1 MITRLPP
8 WVGIGAGLLALIAGS
23 INVIALLE
31 LGMAVTHLTGTTSL
45 LAAALVGAKPM
56 AFAPFA
62 WTIFAYLLG
71 TIVSGV
77 IIQDSMLRLGRRYSV
92 ALLIE
97 SLLLWL
103 AIPLIS
109 HHLHGGLIC
118 LAAAAGL
125 QNAMVSTYSGA
136 LLRTTH
142 LTGMFTDLG
151 VFIGHALRG
160 LPVQTRR
167 LRLCLIVISGFFA
180 GGLLG
185 AWTHELWSLGALM
198 VPASLTALLAAFYW
212 VYYWLKAGQI
222 PSH

>member
-1 MITRLPP
+1 MISRLPP
-8 WVGIGAGLLALIAGS
+8 WVGIGAGVLALIAGS

-71 TIVSGV
+71 TVVSGV

-92 ALLIE
+92 ALIIE

-109 HHLHGGLIC
+109 HHLHGGLVC

-151 VFIGHALRG
+151 VFLGHAMRG
-160 LPVQTRR
+160 LPVQQRR
-167 LRLCLIVISGFFA
+167 LRFCLIVIGGFFS
-180 GGLLG
+180 GSLLG
-185 AWTHELWSLGALM
+185 ALAHEYWQLAALAL
-198 VPASLTALLAAFYW
+198 PALLTAMLAALYW
-212 VYYWLKAGQI
+212 VYYWHKAGAI
-222 PSH
+222 PTH